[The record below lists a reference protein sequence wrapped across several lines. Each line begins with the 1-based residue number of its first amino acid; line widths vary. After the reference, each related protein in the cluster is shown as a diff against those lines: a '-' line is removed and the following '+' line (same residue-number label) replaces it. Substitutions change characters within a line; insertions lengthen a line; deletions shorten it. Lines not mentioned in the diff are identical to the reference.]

1 MYTFYT
7 AQKDATIYLLQPD
20 QNTGRDEILE
30 INKTYVLGQ
39 KDVSRALI
47 QFDITEISSSLFNG
61 DITASSVDML
71 LKECE
76 SSEVP
81 IDYTVYAYPVDQYW
95 GMGIGTKFDDISTE
109 NVTWNSKETDVY
121 WRPEGSGSLS
131 YGGGTWA
138 SNYSSSQ
145 QIEYQTQ
152 DLSFDVSAILDGWM
166 DGSIENHGLILKLT
180 GSLEDNETVYGSL
193 KYFSKET
200 NTIYQPK
207 IRIGWDDSTFITGS
221 LPELMADDIKVTF
234 KRLKSHYK
242 VDSQPIIRVFGRE
255 KYPMK
260 TYTNEYAYNDVTYLP
275 STTYYQVRDAQTH
288 EIIIPF
294 GEYSKVSCNADGNF
308 LKLNLKNW
316 ETNRSYYIE
325 IKTDRDGVVE
335 FFTDDNLTFT
345 VEK

>member
-1 MYTFYT
+1 MYTFYK
-7 AQKDATIYLLQPD
+7 AQKDATLYLLQPD

-39 KDVSRALI
+39 RDVSRPLI
-47 QFDITEISSSLFNG
+47 KFDISEISSSLFNG

-81 IDYTVYAYPVDQYW
+81 IEYEVIAYPVSQSWD
-95 GMGIGTKFDDISTE
+95 MGIGTKFDDISTE
-109 NVTWNSKETDVY
+109 NVTWNNRETDVF
-121 WRPEGSGSLS
+121 WNSGSALIDA
-131 YGGGTWA
+131 GGTWY
-138 SNYSSSQ
+138 SEYSSSVTVAY
-145 QIEYQTQ
+145 ETQ
-152 DLSFDVSAILDGWM
+152 DLSFDILPILNLWM
-166 DGSIENHGLILKLT
+166 TNTIPNEGLILKLDST
-180 GSLEDNETVYGSL
+180 LENNTTAYGSL
-193 KYFSKET
+193 KYFSRET

-221 LPELMADDIKVTF
+221 LPELVADDIKVTF

-255 KYPMK
+255 KYPLK
-260 TYTNEYAYNDVTYLP
+260 TYTNEYAYNDVSYLP

-294 GEYSKVSCNADGNF
+294 SEYSKVSCNGDGNF

-335 FFTDDNLTFT
+335 FFSDDNLTFT